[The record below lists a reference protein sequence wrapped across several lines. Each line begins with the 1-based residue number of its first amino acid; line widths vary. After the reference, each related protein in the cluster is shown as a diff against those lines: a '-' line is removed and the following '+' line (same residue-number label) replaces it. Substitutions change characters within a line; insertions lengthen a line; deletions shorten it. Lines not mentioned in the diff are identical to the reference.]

1 MLCAARFLQGG
12 GASPTARCVVSWTL
26 GARQRD
32 LEHPLVTRSCASQQV
47 RWKTRAVIFDM
58 GGVILPQPLKVFR
71 AFEDSKQLPPGSLF
85 DVIRRGGDSGAWQRL
100 ERGEI
105 TQTEFIQPFSEE
117 CEKVLGQKVCVVD
130 LMPSFGQH
138 ITEPIPAMLDAV
150 QCIKAEGIKTA
161 LLTNNWLINRQQSF
175 LPVDRRIFDVVVE
188 SAVERMRKPEL
199 KIYSH
204 TLERLKVKPEEAVF
218 LDDIGSNLKPAKEMG
233 ITTIQVESVEQA
245 LQELEAILKFPLQGY
260 VPGTSKV
267 REGLEIDVD
276 ALVTYMDQTLG
287 ITSSD
292 GVNIRQ
298 FSHGQSNPTYYIGY
312 GDKKMVLRKKPP
324 GKLLPS
330 AHAVEREYRVMKAV
344 KEAGVPIPALVA
356 LCEDDSVIGT
366 PFYLME
372 YVSGR
377 LLKDPS
383 LPGMDAEE
391 RKEIYSAMNEVLS
404 NIHSVD
410 IRKAGLEDYGKHGNY
425 VQRQISRWGKQYEAS
440 KTHEIPAMDRL
451 LTWLPV
457 HAPSTDK
464 TTVVHG
470 DFRLDNLIFHPT
482 KPKVLAVLDWELST
496 LGDPISDLAY
506 NCLQHHLPSQFPI
519 LKGLGGM
526 ELGSL
531 GIPSDRQ
538 YMEQYCQRMGEP
550 PVANWDFYQ
559 AFSFFR
565 VAAILQGVYKRATQ
579 GQASS
584 KQAISVGIMA
594 KEAAELAWKFATR
607 EGFRVFNTPQDN
619 SGTRHYS
626 SLSSVHASNRGT
638 DGIGSELRHAGH
650 EGTPAGLV
658 AVTPE
663 SLLEDVKN
671 IHYKLKKFMDKHIYP
686 NEETLEAHQ
695 NSPERWNP
703 HPLVEELKAEAKASG
718 LWNLFLPR
726 EADPE
731 VKFGAGLTNV
741 EYAHLCETMGRSV
754 FAPEVFNCSAPDTGN
769 MEVLVKYGSPDQQ
782 KEWLD
787 RLLDGSIRSC
797 FAMTEPKVASSDA
810 TNIQSSIVREGDTY
824 VLNGHKWWTSGGMD
838 PRCELCIFMGKTDPS
853 ADRHK
858 QQSMILVPMD
868 TPGVKVVRPLSVF
881 GYDDAP
887 GGHAEVIFE
896 NVRVPA
902 KNLLLGEG
910 RGFEIAQGRLGPGR
924 IHHCMRLIGSAE
936 RSLELMI
943 DRVQERVAFG
953 KPLANQGT
961 IMADIAESRI
971 EIDQARLLT
980 LKAAHMMDTVGNKA
994 AAPEIAMI
1002 KVVAPRMAQRVIDR
1016 SMQAFGGMGL
1026 SGDTPLAMFYSWARI
1041 LRLADG
1047 PDEVHRQAIAKM
1059 EIRKRRK

>member
-1 MLCAARFLQGG
+1 MLCASRFLQGG
-12 GASPTARCVVSWTL
+12 GAGPTARCVVSWTL
-26 GARQRD
+26 GGRQRD
-32 LEHPLVTRSCASQQV
+32 LEHPLVTRSCVSQQV

-71 AFEDSKQLPPGSLF
+71 AFEVSKQLPAGSLF
-85 DVIRRGGDSGAWQRL
+85 KVISSGGDSGAWQRL

-105 TQTEFIQPFSEE
+105 TQTEFIEPFSEE
-117 CEKVLGQKVCVVD
+117 CQRVLGQKVCVAD

-138 ITEPIPAMLDAV
+138 IAEPVPAMLDAV

-175 LPVDRRIFDVVVE
+175 LPIDRRIFDVVVE
-188 SAVERMRKPEL
+188 SAIERMRKPDP

-218 LDDIGSNLKPAKEMG
+218 LDDIGTNLKPAMDMG
-233 ITTIQVESVEQA
+233 ITTVKVDNAEQA
-245 LQELEAILKFPLQGY
+245 LQDLEAILEFPLQGY

-267 REGLEIDVD
+267 RQGLEIDVD
-276 ALVTYMDQTLG
+276 ALVTYMNQTLV

-344 KEAGVPIPALVA
+344 KEAGVPIPELVA
-356 LCEDDSVIGT
+356 LCEEDSVIGT

-372 YVSGR
+372 YVAGR

-383 LPGMDAEE
+383 LPGMDAEQ
-391 RKEIYSAMNEVLS
+391 RKEIYSAMNEVLYQ
-404 NIHSVD
+404 IHSVD
-410 IRKAGLEDYGKHGNY
+410 VRKAGLEDYGKHGNY

-440 KTHEIPAMDRL
+440 KTHDIPAMDRL

-457 HAPSTDK
+457 HAPSSDK

-526 ELGSL
+526 ELGGL

-538 YMEQYCQRMGEP
+538 YMEEYCQRMGDP

-619 SGTRHYS
+619 SG
-626 SLSSVHASNRGT
+626 
-638 DGIGSELRHAGH
+638 
-650 EGTPAGLV
+650 LV

-671 IHYKLKKFMDKHIYP
+671 IHYKLRKFMDEHIYP
-686 NEETLEAHQ
+686 NEEKLSAHQ
-695 NSPERWNP
+695 NSADRWNP
-703 HPLVEELKAEAKASG
+703 HPLVEELKTEAKASG

-741 EYAHLCETMGRSV
+741 EYAHLCETMGRSIY
-754 FAPEVFNCSAPDTGN
+754 APEVFNCSAPDTGN
-769 MEVLVKYGSPDQQ
+769 MEVLVKYGNPEQQ
-782 KEWLD
+782 GEWLD

-797 FAMTEPKVASSDA
+797 FAMTEPQVASSDA
-810 TNIQSSIVREGDTY
+810 TNIQASIVRDGDSY

-838 PRCELCIFMGKTDPS
+838 PRCKLCIFMGKTDPGT
-853 ADRHK
+853 DRHK

-868 TPGVKVVRPLSVF
+868 APGVKVIRPLSVF

-887 GGHAEVIFE
+887 AGHAEVVFE

-961 IMADIAESRI
+961 IMADIAESRM

-1026 SGDTPLAMFYSWARI
+1026 SGDTPLATFYSWARV

-1047 PDEVHRQAIAKM
+1047 PDEVHRQAIARM

>member
-1 MLCAARFLQGG
+1 MLCAAKFLQGG
-12 GASPTARCVVSWTL
+12 GAGPTAARCVVSWTF
-26 GARQRD
+26 GGRQRN
-32 LEHPLVTRSCASQQV
+32 LEHPFVTRSCVSQQV

-58 GGVILPQPLKVFR
+58 GGVILPQPLKVFQE
-71 AFEDSKQLPPGSLF
+71 FEASKQLAPGSVVK
-85 DVIRRGGDSGAWQRL
+85 VINSGGHSGAWQRL

-117 CEKVLGQKVCVVD
+117 CERVLGQKVCVAD
-130 LMPSFGQH
+130 LMPSFSQR
-138 ITEPIPAMLDAV
+138 IAEPDPAMLDAV
-150 QCIKAEGIKTA
+150 QCIRAEGIKTA
-161 LLTNNWLINRQQSF
+161 LLTNNWLVNRQQSF

-188 SAVERMRKPEL
+188 SAIERMRKPEL

-218 LDDIGSNLKPAKEMG
+218 LDDIGSNLKPAVEMG
-233 ITTIQVESVEQA
+233 ITTVKVDSVTQA
-245 LQELEAILKFPLQGY
+245 LQELEAILKFPLKGF

-276 ALVTYMDQTLG
+276 ALVTYMNQTLG
-287 ITSSD
+287 MTSSD

-298 FSHGQSNPTYYIGY
+298 FSHGQSNPTYYVGY
-312 GDKKMVLRKKPP
+312 GEKKMVLRKKPP

-344 KEAGVPIPALVA
+344 KEAGVPIPELVA

-372 YVSGR
+372 YVAGR

-383 LPGMDAEE
+383 LPGMEPE
-391 RKEIYSAMNEVLS
+391 QRKEIYSAMNEVLS
-404 NIHSVD
+404 KIHSVNV
-410 IRKAGLEDYGKHGNY
+410 RKAGLEDYGKHGNY

-482 KPKVLAVLDWELST
+482 KPEVLAVLDWELST

-506 NCLQHHLPSQFPI
+506 NCLQHHLPAQFPI

-526 ELGSL
+526 ELGGL

-538 YMEQYCQRMGEP
+538 YMEEYCQRMGEP

-619 SGTRHYS
+619 SGTRSYS
-626 SLSSVHASNRGT
+626 SLSNVHASNRGT
-638 DGIGSELRHAGH
+638 EGIGREVRHAG
-650 EGTPAGLV
+650 EETPAGLV
-658 AVTPE
+658 AVTPK

-671 IHYKLKKFMDKHIYP
+671 IHYKLKTFMDEHIYP
-686 NEETLEAHQ
+686 NEEKLCAHQ
-695 NSPERWNP
+695 NSADRWNP
-703 HPLVEELKAEAKASG
+703 HPLVEELKAEAKARG

-769 MEVLVKYGSPDQQ
+769 MEVLVKYGSPAQQ
-782 KEWLD
+782 EEWLS

-797 FAMTEPKVASSDA
+797 FAMTEPQVASSDA
-810 TNIQSSIVREGDTY
+810 TNIQASIVREGDFY

-838 PRCELCIFMGKTDPS
+838 PRCKLCIFMGKTDMS
-853 ADRHK
+853 ADRHR

-868 TPGVKVVRPLSVF
+868 APGVKVVRPLSVF
-881 GYDDAP
+881 GYEDAP
-887 GGHAEVIFE
+887 GGHAEVVFE

-902 KNLLLGEG
+902 ENLLLGEG

-953 KPLANQGT
+953 KPLATQGT
-961 IMADIAESRI
+961 IMADIAESRMEI
-971 EIDQARLLT
+971 EQARLLT

-1026 SGDTPLAMFYSWARI
+1026 SEDTPLATFYSWARV

>member
-1 MLCAARFLQGG
+1 MLCASRFLQGG
-12 GASPTARCVVSWTL
+12 GAGPTARCVVSWTL
-26 GARQRD
+26 GGRQRD
-32 LEHPLVTRSCASQQV
+32 LEHPLVTRSCVSQQV

-71 AFEDSKQLPPGSLF
+71 AFEVSKQLPAGSLF
-85 DVIRRGGDSGAWQRL
+85 KVISSGGDSGAWQRL

-105 TQTEFIQPFSEE
+105 TQTEFIEPFSEE
-117 CEKVLGQKVCVVD
+117 CQRVLGQKVCVAD

-138 ITEPIPAMLDAV
+138 IAEPVPAMLDAV

-175 LPVDRRIFDVVVE
+175 LPIDRRIFDVVVE
-188 SAVERMRKPEL
+188 SAIERMRKPDP

-218 LDDIGSNLKPAKEMG
+218 LDDIGTNLKPAMDMG
-233 ITTIQVESVEQA
+233 ITTVKVDSAEQA
-245 LQELEAILKFPLQGY
+245 LQDLEAILEFPLQGY

-267 REGLEIDVD
+267 RQGLEIDVD
-276 ALVTYMDQTLG
+276 ALVTYMNQTLG

-344 KEAGVPIPALVA
+344 KEAGVPIPELVA

-372 YVSGR
+372 YVAGR

-383 LPGMDAEE
+383 LPGMDAEQ
-391 RKEIYSAMNEVLS
+391 RKEIYSAMNEVLYQ
-404 NIHSVD
+404 IHSVD
-410 IRKAGLEDYGKHGNY
+410 VRKAGLEDYGKHGNY

-440 KTHEIPAMDRL
+440 KTHDIPAMDRL

-526 ELGSL
+526 ELGGL

-538 YMEQYCQRMGEP
+538 YMEEYCQRMGDP

-619 SGTRHYS
+619 SG
-626 SLSSVHASNRGT
+626 
-638 DGIGSELRHAGH
+638 
-650 EGTPAGLV
+650 LV

-671 IHYKLKKFMDKHIYP
+671 IHYKLRKFMDEHIYP
-686 NEETLEAHQ
+686 NEEKLSAHQ
-695 NSPERWNP
+695 NSADRWNP
-703 HPLVEELKAEAKASG
+703 HPLVEELKTEAKASG

-741 EYAHLCETMGRSV
+741 EYAHLCETMGRSIY
-754 FAPEVFNCSAPDTGN
+754 APEVFNCSAPDTGN
-769 MEVLVKYGSPDQQ
+769 MEVLVKYGNPEQQ
-782 KEWLD
+782 GEWLD

-797 FAMTEPKVASSDA
+797 FAMTEPQVASSDA
-810 TNIQSSIVREGDTY
+810 TNIQASIVREGDTY

-838 PRCELCIFMGKTDPS
+838 PRCKLCIFMGKTDPGT
-853 ADRHK
+853 DRHK

-868 TPGVKVVRPLSVF
+868 APGVKVIRPLSVF

-887 GGHAEVIFE
+887 AGHAEVVFE

-961 IMADIAESRI
+961 IMADIAESRM

-1026 SGDTPLAMFYSWARI
+1026 SGDTPLATFYSWARV

-1047 PDEVHRQAIAKM
+1047 PDEVHRQAIARM